1 MRKYELLCILKTGM
15 DTEKVD
21 QAIDNI
27 QKAVENTGG
36 KVFSADKI
44 GRKKLAYDIQ
54 KSRDAF
60 YVNFELEIPQ
70 EKIVSFKRTLKLDE
84 NVLRNMLTLQKKK
97 VAVASK

>member
-1 MRKYELLCILKTGM
+1 MRKYELLCIIKTGM

-21 QAIDNI
+21 QIIENI
-27 QKAVENTGG
+27 QKAVETAGG
-36 KVFSADKI
+36 KVFSTDKI
-44 GRKKLAYDIQ
+44 GRKKLAYDIE

-60 YVNFELEIPQ
+60 YVNFDLEIPQ

-97 VAVASK
+97 AAVASK